1 VKADG
6 AAPAVLGLLWLA
18 AFALLFTAGSAIG
31 VWPPAPR
38 NLGDF
43 DLPAGLAFG
52 VALLATLVRRRRA
65 ETPKA

>member
-1 VKADG
+1 MKSDG

-31 VWPPAPR
+31 VWPPAPP
-38 NLGDF
+38 NLGDL

-52 VALLATLVRRRRA
+52 VALGATLAWRRRA
-65 ETPKA
+65 DTPQA